1 MAIHTVVDQHMPS
14 DLGLLKARIDDQVK
28 VLSSLPPASS
38 RSASRQDLLADL
50 LRDLASYYEYSS
62 ELMHYFALLFP
73 PAELV
78 EFLEANQMSRPLT
91 IRTNTLKTK
100 RRELAQALIQRGVN
114 LDPVG
119 DWSKVG
125 LKILDSQ
132 VPIGAT
138 PEYLA
143 GYYMLQ
149 AASSFLPV
157 MALAPQQGEKVLDMA
172 AAPGGKTTH
181 IAQLMRNTGVLFSN
195 DINEDRIAGLR
206 GNIQRLGVTNCII
219 TNYDG
224 RKFPKLMTGFDRVLL
239 DAPCSG
245 LGVIAKDQSI
255 KTHRTVEDI
264 KKNAHLQKELLLAAI
279 DCCNSK
285 SSTGGFIV
293 YSTCSVSI
301 EENEEVVQYALNNRR
316 VKLVDTGLGI
326 GSDGF
331 YRFRAKVF
339 DRKMQLCRR
348 IYPHVHN
355 MDGFFVA
362 KLRKCENAIP
372 EGASKPQTG
381 AKRPRLREKGKHRA
395 PELVPMDV
403 VENSE
408 DETTQKAEDAP
419 ETAKPKA
426 AITHKEKKLKGAKSL
441 ARDSEETT
449 AQPDTA
455 TAPKKHKTAKPPTAP
470 DTILPATEATVPKK
484 HKAQSDSPSPRKHSK
499 PSPSS

>member
-1 MAIHTVVDQHMPS
+1 MAEEEVAIHTVVDQHMPS
-14 DLGLLKARIDDQVK
+14 DLGLLKARIDDQIK

-38 RSASRQDLLADL
+38 RSASRQELLADL
-50 LRDLASYYEYSS
+50 LRDLAGYYEYSS
-62 ELMHYFALLFP
+62 ELMHYFSTLFP

-78 EFLEANQMSRPLT
+78 EFLEANQLPLT

-125 LKILDSQ
+125 LKIIDSQ

-224 RKFPKLMTGFDRVLL
+224 RKFPKIMSGFDRVLL

-255 KTHRTVEDI
+255 KTHRTIEDI

-279 DCCNSK
+279 DCCNAK
-285 SSTGGFIV
+285 SSTGGFVV
-293 YSTCSVSI
+293 YSTCSVSL

-316 VKLVDTGLGI
+316 VKLVDTGLTI
-326 GSDGF
+326 GNEGF

-355 MDGFFVA
+355 MDGFFIA

-372 EGASKPQTG
+372 DGASKPHSG
-381 AKRPRLREKGKHRA
+381 AIRPRLREKGRHRA
-395 PELVPMDV
+395 PDLVPMDEV
-403 VENSE
+403 DVSE
-408 DETTQKAEDAP
+408 DEVVPRIDEVPTAP
-419 ETAKPKA
+419 EESETKSA
-426 AITHKEKKLKGAKSL
+426 THKAKRLKGAKL
-441 ARDSEETT
+441 
-449 AQPDTA
+449 Q
-455 TAPKKHKTAKPPTAP
+455 APEAPTKKHSTPKSQSETAP
-470 DTILPATEATVPKK
+470 DTLAAEPSALKK
-484 HKAQSDSPSPRKHSK
+484 HKAHSGAPLPRKHSK
-499 PSPSS
+499 PSA

>member
-1 MAIHTVVDQHMPS
+1 MAEEEVAIHTVVDQHMPS
-14 DLGLLKARIDDQVK
+14 DLGLLKARIDDQIK

-50 LRDLASYYEYSS
+50 LRDLAGYYEYSS
-62 ELMHYFALLFP
+62 ELMYYFSTLFP

-78 EFLEANQMSRPLT
+78 DFLEANQMSRPLT

-119 DWSKVG
+119 EWTKVG
-125 LKILDSQ
+125 LKIIDSQ

-195 DINEDRIAGLR
+195 DISEDRIAGLR

-224 RKFPKLMTGFDRVLL
+224 RKFPKVMSGFDRVLL

-255 KTHRTVEDI
+255 KTHRTLEDI

-279 DCCNSK
+279 DCCNAK
-285 SSTGGFIV
+285 SSTGGFVV
-293 YSTCSVSI
+293 YSTCSVSL

-316 VKLVDTGLGI
+316 VKLVDTGLSI
-326 GSDGF
+326 GNEGF

-355 MDGFFVA
+355 MDGFFIA
-362 KLRKCENAIP
+362 KLRKCENVIP
-372 EGASKPQTG
+372 DGASKPHSG

-395 PELVPMDV
+395 PDLVPMDEAEV
-403 VENSE
+403 SE
-408 DETTQKAEDAP
+408 DEAAPRTEEAPSAP
-419 ETAKPKA
+419 EESKAKTT
-426 AITHKEKKLKGAKSL
+426 THKQKTLKEVKPQAI
-441 ARDSEETT
+441 
-449 AQPDTA
+449 AQPEA
-455 TAPKKHKTAKPPTAP
+455 TAVPTKKHKTPKPAP
-470 DTILPATEATVPKK
+470 DTAPPAAEPSVPKK
-484 HKAQSDSPSPRKHSK
+484 HKASSGAPLPRKHSK
-499 PSPSS
+499 PSA